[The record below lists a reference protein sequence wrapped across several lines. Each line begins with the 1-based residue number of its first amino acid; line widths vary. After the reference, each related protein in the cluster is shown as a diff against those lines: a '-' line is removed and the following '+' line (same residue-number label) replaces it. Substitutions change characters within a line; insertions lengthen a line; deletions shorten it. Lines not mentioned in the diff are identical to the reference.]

1 MPEGQ
6 IVLDGYSHAD
16 TLTGNSQD
24 NTINGSSGNDILIG
38 GRGNDILKG
47 GNDNDTYVWNFGDGF
62 DYISDSSGNNIIEFG
77 EGIALENLTFERS
90 NKNDSTNGD
99 DLYIF
104 VNGDRNQGVQICNFF
119 GSPSYRNFTLK
130 FSDGST
136 FVPKDN
142 GFTLALPEGQTV
154 LDGYSY
160 ADILTGN
167 SQDNTINGNN
177 GDDVLI
183 GGKGNDT
190 LKGGNGNDIYI
201 WNQDLSLIHI

>member
-1 MPEGQ
+1 M
-6 IVLDGYSHAD
+6 DGYSHAD

-130 FSDGST
+130 FADGTTQALST
-136 FVPKDN
+136 DLTLSQLTEVNLTLN
-142 GFTLALPEGQTV
+142 GTA
-154 LDGYSY
+154 DD
-160 ADILTGN
+160 DILTGGIGI
-167 SQDNTINGNN
+167 DIINAGVGYN
-177 GDDVLI
+177 DI
-183 GGKGNDT
+183 TGGQGNDT
-190 LKGGNGNDIYI
+190 ITGGYDRDTY
-201 WNQDLSLIHI
+201 